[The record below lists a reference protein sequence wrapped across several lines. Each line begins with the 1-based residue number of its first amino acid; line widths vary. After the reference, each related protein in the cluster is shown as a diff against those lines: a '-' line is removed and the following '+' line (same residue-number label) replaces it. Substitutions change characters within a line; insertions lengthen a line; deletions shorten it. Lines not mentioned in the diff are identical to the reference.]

1 VPDAA
6 KPAAKTVKVQDVE
19 ELIRA
24 INGVTDC
31 RIVTNDWGAVEEI
44 HVLASAER
52 LAKAVARDVESALA
66 ARFSMDIDHRKISVA
81 QLGTPP
87 AFVSADY
94 RLRMKRQRVE
104 VDQALGQ
111 CTIQIE
117 LLTPVS
123 AAISGEATGPN
134 DRHGLQRLAGLAT
147 VNAIQSVLA
156 PGRKLLLED
165 LVTVHVSGREISLA
179 LLAVEIGGR
188 AETLIGTALS
198 ASGEDVTAAV
208 RACLDAVNRRLGAL
222 VPA

>member
-1 VPDAA
+1 MPDAA
-6 KPAAKTVKVQDVE
+6 KPAAKTVKVKDVE

-111 CTIQIE
+111 CTVQIE

-123 AAISGEATGPN
+123 AATAGEATGPN
-134 DRHGLQRLAGLAT
+134 DRRGLQRLAGLAT
-147 VNAIQSVLA
+147 VNAVQTVLA
-156 PGRKLLLED
+156 PGRKILLED
-165 LVTVHVSGREISLA
+165 LVTVHVSGREITLA
-179 LLAVEIGGR
+179 VLAVEIGSHS
-188 AETLIGTALS
+188 ETLVGTALS

>member
-1 VPDAA
+1 MADPV

-66 ARFSMDIDHRKISVA
+66 ARFSMDIDHRKISGA

-87 AFVSADY
+87 AFVSPDY

-104 VDQALGQ
+104 VDQALGE
-111 CTIQIE
+111 CTIQVE

-123 AAISGEATGPN
+123 AATMGEATGPN
-134 DRHGLQRLAGLAT
+134 DRHGLQRLAALAT
-147 VNAIQSVLA
+147 VNAIQTVLA

-165 LVTVHVSGREISLA
+165 LVTVHVSGREIALA
-179 LLAVEIGGR
+179 VLAVEIGGR
-188 AETLIGTALS
+188 TETLLGTALS

-208 RACLDAVNRRLGAL
+208 RSCLDAVNRRLGTL